1 MTERLYY
8 DLHLHS
14 CLSPCG
20 DDDMTPADI
29 VGMARLKELDVIALT
44 DHNTCRNCAAV
55 MQAAGRDLLVIPGME
70 LCTCE
75 EIHAVCLFEALEAA
89 QAFEQYVETHAP
101 YYENEPAIYG
111 HQYLADADDTVVGEV
126 DRLLVTATDISLM
139 ELPDLMRQ
147 FAGVCIPAHI
157 DKAAYSVLSVLGDF
171 PPDLM
176 VNTVEIAKPQKIDAL
191 CEKYPLLKN
200 KRIVTGSDAHYLWD
214 ISERYYY
221 LDAPRTV
228 AGVVQALREEYIE

>member
-1 MTERLYY
+1 MKQRLYY

-55 MQAAGRDLLVIPGME
+55 MQAAGENLLVIPGME

-75 EIHAVCLFEALEAA
+75 EIHVVCLFESLEAA

-139 ELPDLMRQ
+139 ELPDLMRR

-171 PPDLM
+171 PPDLL

-191 CEKYPLLKN
+191 CTQYPLLKT

-228 AGVVQALREEYIE
+228 AGFVQALREEYTE